1 MIFKKLFFRSKEFV
15 SNDNLLVS
23 DTMNEHDHL
32 ASWSCFAEND
42 TVLRHSSYNLRAT
55 EKTRITDVCLIFNM
69 AHFIC
74 SPKLICYEFLTLL
87 PLARIL
93 E

>member
-42 TVLRHSSYNLRAT
+42 KSWD
-55 EKTRITDVCLIFNM
+55 I
-69 AHFIC
+69 
-74 SPKLICYEFLTLL
+74 
-87 PLARIL
+87 LAII
-93 E
+93 